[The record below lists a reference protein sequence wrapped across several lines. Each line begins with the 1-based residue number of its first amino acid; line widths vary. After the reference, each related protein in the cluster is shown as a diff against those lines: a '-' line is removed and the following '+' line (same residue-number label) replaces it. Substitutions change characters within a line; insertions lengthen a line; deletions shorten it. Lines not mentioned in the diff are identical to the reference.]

1 VTAPAPADMRT
12 VAAVDRAPAV
22 SFLHSKR
29 ARKQSEDDITTHS
42 MRLRAVA
49 LDPANYALSRVFPV
63 RPPRSPG
70 KPGDYPH
77 WAYTVLNALVGPCG
91 SLRQAA
97 ATVQDPAVW
106 AWYVA
111 GAREHLGP
119 QAIVGVPGTGPK
131 RHHWY
136 QWASTYGA
144 LYVAPLGDAFRDHA
158 LAQALRQNML
168 DPDAPGTTAKPHRS
182 TMVTGDGKVMNSPCR
197 NMTGVRVDPRTGQV
211 VGTRRTDT
219 ASTLWTEGTGET
231 VHGSKHVSLSVR
243 HDSYYSRVILDIE
256 FLAPVKG
263 IGGEPALATSMLL
276 RLRKAAGNGMRGVAY
291 DGALSGVH
299 IDPLMRA
306 GLLVVSPVKAESNP
320 DDVQKGPSRVEKS
333 NVITGIT
340 LDDTDGTCEH
350 NLYAIGGLT
359 HEQHI
364 TVDATA
370 YYEPLAHRLLSPRG
384 HDDEHRWYHE
394 VTVPCEH
401 GDHTVLV
408 PLHIT
413 KDDRKRGLNR
423 PEYLRQLPPLTDD
436 YDRAYGYRPD
446 AESLNC
452 QVEASFYFHR
462 LPAYGATRQI
472 LLLIGLAQSENAVSR
487 YHHERRER
495 ADQDAAPPGASLAA

>member
-1 VTAPAPADMRT
+1 VTADVQA

-42 MRLRAVA
+42 TRLRAIA
-49 LDPANYALSRVFPV
+49 WDPAVYLISKTFPV

-77 WAYTVLNALVGPCG
+77 WAYTVLNALIGPCG

-97 ATVQDPAVW
+97 ATVQDPTVW

-111 GAREHLGP
+111 GAREHLGQ
-119 QAIVGVPGTGPK
+119 QATVDVPRTGPK

-144 LYVAPLGDAFRDHA
+144 LYIAPLGDAFRDLA
-158 LAQALRQNML
+158 LAQALRQGML
-168 DPDAPGTTAKPHRS
+168 DPDAPGTTARPHRS

-197 NMTGVRVDPRTGQV
+197 NMTGIRVDPKTGQV
-211 VGTRRTDT
+211 LGTRRTDT
-219 ASTLWTEGTGET
+219 ASALWTEGTGKT
-231 VHGSKHVSLSVR
+231 AYGSKHVSLSVR
-243 HDSYYSRVILDIE
+243 TDCYYSRVILDIE

-263 IGGEPALATSMLL
+263 DGGEPALATSMLL
-276 RLRKAAGNGMRGVAY
+276 RLREAAGQGMRGVVY
-291 DGALSGVH
+291 DGALSGMH

-306 GLLVVSPVKAESNP
+306 GLLVVSPVKALSNP
-320 DDVQKGPSRVEKS
+320 DNERKGGRRVEKS
-333 NVITGIT
+333 HVITGIT
-340 LDDTDGTCEH
+340 LDDTDGRCEH
-350 NLYAIGGLT
+350 DLYGIGGLV
-359 HEQHI
+359 HERHV
-364 TVDATA
+364 TVDGSIHN
-370 YYEPLAHRLLSPRG
+370 EPLHHRLLSPRG
-384 HDDEHRWYHE
+384 HGNEHRWYHE

-401 GDHTVLV
+401 GDHTILV
-408 PLHIT
+408 PLYIT
-413 KDDRKRGLNR
+413 KEDRKRGINR
-423 PEYLRQLPPLTDD
+423 PEYLRQLPPTTED
-436 YDRAYGYRPD
+436 YDRSIGYRPD

-462 LPAYGATRQI
+462 LPGYGQTRQT

-487 YHHERRER
+487 YHHQRRER
-495 ADQDAAPPGASLAA
+495 ADQDAAPPATNIAA